1 MASTTKSTDKDKTT
15 KHKSISPEGRERQ
28 MIALAEDL
36 AEEKLR
42 DGTAS
47 SQVICHYLKLGTE
60 REALERE
67 KIQRENELLE
77 AKKDTL
83 ETEQKR
89 EELYE
94 AALRAFTT
102 YSGGYHGEDEEL

>member
-1 MASTTKSTDKDKTT
+1 MANTKKSTSKQSIG

-47 SQVICHYLKLGTE
+47 SQIVCHYLKLGTE

-67 KIQRENELLE
+67 KIQKENELLE

-102 YSGGYHGEDEEL
+102 YSGGVQNDEEEL